1 VRVIGRAPSSSLW
14 RTLLWLLGLGGLLA
28 IGWLTSNGK
37 QPFPDMGRP
46 TASPPALPTL
56 QIDMKFAQYNVLLEQ
71 RTRAL
76 EENVI
81 LTSAKDFLPAVARV
95 GDEVVAVQLRL
106 MEGPA
111 VGLTPTGKWPLELRV
126 QEGGTLLGMQRFYL
140 QDPELVGG
148 QAAVALDRVL
158 AREGVLTARL
168 QQVRLIF
175 NGDDRGIYALQEGF
189 AGPFLEAQGRSG
201 GVIVGFD
208 ADPFWQQVAH
218 FGGDLTAA
226 LADPVLDLGGLHY
239 LEADAFDDP
248 AIDRDPLLQAQRD
261 TALGL
266 LRALQAGTRPAS
278 EILDVERYARFLAL
292 IDLWGLPERASP
304 LNLGFYLAPGGERLE
319 EPVSFASSFPPYP
332 DERLSLAVTYDDP
345 QIQIAYA
352 QEAARVSTPAYLE
365 ELRAVFGEEFDAA
378 LWDRLA
384 ERQELIRRSLNP
396 VRPVFAYLADPTPKS
411 YGVLR
416 VGVAN
421 VAQLPAAILGFDI
434 GGLTFV
440 ELDPAWQCDAQDER
454 VAEADGVVLRAHDAG
469 SRVRYVHFDIPLAL
483 VAAQAKLDP
492 HGDFTLSVA
501 VRVAGS
507 SERVLVPA
515 RPGTPLLLQEDE

>member
-1 VRVIGRAPSSSLW
+1 MRVIGQAPSSSLW

-28 IGWLTSNGK
+28 IGWLTFNGK

-158 AREGVLTARL
+158 AREGVLIARL

-248 AIDRDPLLQAQRD
+248 AIDRDLLLQAQRD

-278 EILDVERYARFLAL
+278 EILDVERYACFLAL

-304 LNLGFYLAPGGERLE
+304 LNLGFYLAPGGERL

-396 VRPVFAYLADPTPKS
+396 VRPVFAYLADPTPES

-421 VAQLPAAILGFDI
+421 VTQLPAAILGFDI
-434 GGLTFV
+434 GGLTFM
-440 ELDPAWQCDAQDER
+440 ELDPAWQRDAQDER

-469 SRVRYVHFDIPLAL
+469 SRVHYVHFDIPLAL

-515 RPGTPLLLQEDE
+515 RPGTPLPLQEDE

>member
-1 VRVIGRAPSSSLW
+1 VRVIGQASSSPLW

-28 IGWLTSNGK
+28 IGVLPSNGK
-37 QPFPDMGRP
+37 QPFPDIVHP
-46 TASPPALPTL
+46 TASRPALPTL
-56 QIDMKFAQYNVLLEQ
+56 QIDMKFAQYNGLLEQ

-81 LTSAKDFLPAVARV
+81 LTSAKDFLPAVVCV
-95 GDEVVAVQLRL
+95 GDEAVAVQLRL
-106 MEGPA
+106 MEGPTA
-111 VGLTPTGKWPLELRV
+111 GLTPTGKWPLELRV
-126 QEGGTLLGMQRFYL
+126 QERKTLLGMQRLYL
-140 QDPELVGG
+140 QDPELIGG
-148 QAAVALDRVL
+148 QAAMALDRVL
-158 AREGVLTARL
+158 VREGVLTARL

-218 FGGDLTAA
+218 FDGDLTAA

-248 AIDRDPLLQAQRD
+248 AIDRDPLLKAQRD

-266 LRALQAGTRPAS
+266 LRALQVGTRPAS

-304 LNLGFYLAPGGERLE
+304 LNLGFYLAPGVERLE
-319 EPVSFASSFPPYP
+319 PASFASSFPPHP
-332 DERLSLAVTYDDP
+332 DERLSLAVTYGDP
-345 QIQIAYA
+345 QLQIAYA
-352 QEAARVSTPAYLE
+352 REAARVSTPAYLE
-365 ELRAVFGEEFDAA
+365 ELRAVFGEEFDTA

-396 VRPVFAYLADPTPKS
+396 VRPIFAHLADPTPET

-421 VAQLPAAILGFDI
+421 VTQLPVAILGFDV

-440 ELDPAWQCDAQDER
+440 ELDPAWQHDAQDER
-454 VAEADGVVLRAHDAG
+454 VPNADGVVLRAHDAG

-501 VRVAGS
+501 ARVAGTS
-507 SERVLVPA
+507 GRVLTPA
-515 RPGTPLLLQEDE
+515 QPETPLLWQEDE